1 MNSKRDN
8 GLYNWYPPEK
18 SHRQTLM
25 SQTSSL
31 NTIIILIA
39 GKIPIIISL
48 SIINQCPARW
58 SPSAPFIVITNR
70 SLSIGFGHLAVTTA
84 FTVHLQCVDFTNVL
98 DNRLTWLDKKNTLKV
113 LMSATSWWLLLAS
126 SYISPPIHKMLIF
139 KAEFSKL
146 WIVRD

>member
-18 SHRQTLM
+18 PHRQTLM

-48 SIINQCPARW
+48 SIINQCMLITISTIHRDHQPQPLHRIRAPCRHHCIYRSSAMRW
-58 SPSAPFIVITNR
+58 LYKCVGQSLDLTWQKKHLEGFDVGDIMVALVGIV
-70 SLSIGFGHLAVTTA
+70 
-84 FTVHLQCVDFTNVL
+84 VHLSTDPQDA
-98 DNRLTWLDKKNTLKV
+98 D
-113 LMSATSWWLLLAS
+113 
-126 SYISPPIHKMLIF
+126 
-139 KAEFSKL
+139 FSKL
-146 WIVRD
+146 SSPNCE